1 MGLLYCVCAYASHVT
16 RNLAGVQEVLSV
28 KAIETNIVQ
37 EDPSDKILLIL
48 NVNRVTRSKNVVAVV
63 LIEEVEFRVA
73 RPA

>member
-1 MGLLYCVCAYASHVT
+1 MLI
-16 RNLAGVQEVLSV
+16 AGVQEVLSV

>member
-1 MGLLYCVCAYASHVT
+1 MLI
-16 RNLAGVQEVLSV
+16 AGVQEVLSV

-48 NVNRVTRSKNVVAVV
+48 NVNRVTRSKNMVAVV
-63 LIEEVEFRVA
+63 LIEKVEFRVA